1 MENNDESIKFQ
12 SNFKRARV
20 EVDLS
25 NLPADPDLRIF
36 FFFFFLITILAT
48 EIKFEEHIYKKNI
61 VNHLTMIFHKHNLE
75 KHGVVLIQHD
85 SKNMMV
91 G

>member
-20 EVDLS
+20 EVNLL

-36 FFFFFLITILAT
+36 YFLFFLLP
-48 EIKFEEHIYKKNI
+48 
-61 VNHLTMIFHKHNLE
+61 
-75 KHGVVLIQHD
+75 
-85 SKNMMV
+85 S
-91 G
+91 

>member
-25 NLPADPDLRIF
+25 NLPADPDLRIY
-36 FFFFFLITILAT
+36 FLITILAT
-48 EIKFEEHIYKKNI
+48 EIKFEERIYKKNI